1 MSLFLDIGQG
11 AGVSGAT
18 GVRPFLPAL
27 LTGALASNDS
37 GVDFDGTD
45 YSFLEEPAFLFVVLA
60 LAVAA
65 YALSRRPRAGSER
78 GPRDRAVEVGT
89 AAIGVILGAL
99 VFAGSLADDDQT
111 SWWGLP
117 AGVLCA
123 VLGYLAVAALF
134 GRARARLASQ
144 P

>member
-27 LTGALASNDS
+27 LTGALAANDS

-45 YSFLEEPAFLFVVLA
+45 YSFLEKPAFLFVVLA

-65 YALSRRPRAGSER
+65 YALNRRSPGSAGR
-78 GPRDRAVEVGT
+78 GPRGDVVEAATAVVGVVL
-89 AAIGVILGAL
+89 AALL
-99 VFAGSLADDDQT
+99 FAGSLAAD
-111 SWWGLP
+111 GE
-117 AGVLCA
+117 
-123 VLGYLAVAALF
+123 
-134 GRARARLASQ
+134 
-144 P
+144 